1 MEKGGAY
8 YLCDNASSFS
18 RKLGIWFDLE
28 KHTILPDIR
37 YALSPVW
44 YVCIAF
50 EDVVVDVSWGEGPL
64 NS

>member
-28 KHTILPDIR
+28 KHTILSDIR
-37 YALSPVW
+37 YTLSPVS

-50 EDVVVDVSWGEGPL
+50 DDVDIS
-64 NS
+64 